1 MQPNAAD
8 AVNRRAADDRA
19 LTTNNEL
26 MTTSECR
33 KAPFIATVS
42 VSSFPSLSLLLRDR
56 DLARRF
62 FLRQGLWTEGLR
74 TPPGQECSN
83 GSLTFFAVV
92 LWRTFFAMKLLK
104 VKTGRFSEIVEKAGR
119 PESYTLWQKPSA
131 DRHLQSA
138 IKNNRI
144 MTIQRSESGTEF
156 GMVGFKQAKDVRYL
170 VFPKSLKRFEN
181 RRVVGINWDLVTR

>member
-1 MQPNAAD
+1 MPKGAFHRYCFRF
-8 AVNRRAADDRA
+8 V
-19 LTTNNEL
+19 
-26 MTTSECR
+26 
-33 KAPFIATVS
+33 I
-42 VSSFPSLSLLLRDR
+42 PSLSLLLRDR

-104 VKTGRFSEIVEKAGR
+104 VKTERFSEIVEKAGR

-144 MTIQRSESGTEF
+144 MTIQRTESGTEF
-156 GMVGFKQAKDVRYL
+156 GIVGFKQTKDARYL